1 MDGILGNILCILPS
15 FQTRELKNTHT
26 TVANFKVSGM
36 PKAAK
41 IPKSPKR
48 PRPSESTSLE
58 GDGPGR
64 KVVDEA
70 SGGEGD
76 WARASSPRLAS
87 DQRMFQGDMKPKVPS
102 AMTSETSDV
111 KHIVGVSG
119 TFKRVVRSKKQ
130 LTAEQVAA
138 IATARRREMSPLLQ
152 DDAIQIEVVFASHV
166 SCAIVRVFCLIIS
179 RLFQEQELREEMDI
193 GLRDRCVDKS
203 PSPSQVSSLFT
214 YINFRLFSSLV
225 LLCLHAACILCSHR
239 S

>member
-1 MDGILGNILCILPS
+1 
-15 FQTRELKNTHT
+15 
-26 TVANFKVSGM
+26 M

-76 WARASSPRLAS
+76 WARASSPRLAFS

-111 KHIVGVSG
+111 KHVVGVSG

-152 DDAIQIEVVFASHV
+152 DDAIQVEVVFASHV
-166 SCAIVRVFCLIIS
+166 SCAFFCKQKKKPILRVF
-179 RLFQEQELREEMDI
+179 
-193 GLRDRCVDKS
+193 
-203 PSPSQVSSLFT
+203 
-214 YINFRLFSSLV
+214 
-225 LLCLHAACILCSHR
+225 A
-239 S
+239 

>member
-15 FQTRELKNTHT
+15 FQKRELKNTHT

-111 KHIVGVSG
+111 KHVVGVSG

-152 DDAIQIEVVFASHV
+152 DDAIQVEVVFASHV
-166 SCAIVRVFCLIIS
+166 SCALFCKQKKKPILSVFA
-179 RLFQEQELREEMDI
+179 
-193 GLRDRCVDKS
+193 
-203 PSPSQVSSLFT
+203 SLFSRQ
-214 YINFRLFSSLV
+214 NECCLVFVCDRACV
-225 LLCLHAACILCSHR
+225 LLNHFEVVSGTGIAGGNGYWTS
-239 S
+239 